1 MNTGENIKK
10 KYVSPETLIVRFSEN
25 IVTSSGIETGKQP
38 IVENDDNGADTWFL
52 SWREGKHEND

>member
-10 KYVSPETLIVRFSEN
+10 KYVSLETLIVRFSEN

-38 IVENDDNGADTWFL
+38 IVENDDNGANTWFL
-52 SWREGKHEND
+52 S